1 MNSVKDSLEVPTVL
15 NHHGSAFILTEN
27 SGALVLSFNYE
38 LMHKTLKKSPKKNS
52 EHISN
57 KTLMQYF
64 GKTLTWFLKNAFK
77 KMCSI
82 SSFEDVVAVCLQSS
96 ILSFSSTSIGSKK
109 SWTWLRNS
117 TITTVWEA
125 VQVAGLHPQHFWSNR
140 FRMELEICISN
151 QFPGDVDAAVLG
163 TRLWEPL
170 VTKVR
175 S

>member
-64 GKTLTWFLKNAFK
+64 GKTLTWFFKNAFK

-82 SSFEDVVAVCLQSS
+82 SSFEDVVAVYCKARSS
-96 ILSFSSTSIGSKK
+96 VFQAPPQGQKRVGHA
-109 SWTWLRNS
+109 LR
-117 TITTVWEA
+117 T
-125 VQVAGLHPQHFWSNR
+125 QQ
-140 FRMELEICISN
+140 
-151 QFPGDVDAAVLG
+151 
-163 TRLWEPL
+163 
-170 VTKVR
+170 
-175 S
+175 